1 MKKKLYRHFNPLL
14 PWIALGLVSLISMAS
29 TLALTGA
36 FSREIEQYINPESR
50 LLVLEKTGRAW
61 VEIDFDGKQKRLF
74 ESELGPGRYEFAAVL
89 AEIAKTANFSLRI
102 RQGKI
107 EELGGIP
114 AGAIRSWN
122 IYRYDTRINKSMD
135 QITVSGNDYYHIKL
149 EQEPKGHPEPAYRRQ
164 AQ

>member
-1 MKKKLYRHFNPLL
+1 MKKKLYHHFNPTL
-14 PWIALGLVSLISMAS
+14 PWIALGFVSLISMAS

-36 FSREIEQYINPESR
+36 FSREIEQYINPERR

-89 AEIAKTANFSLRI
+89 ANIAKTANFSLRI

-107 EELGGIP
+107 EELDGISAKTDFP
-114 AGAIRSWN
+114 DGRRGSWN
-122 IYRYDTRINKSMD
+122 VYRYDTRINQPLD
-135 QITVSGNDYYHIKL
+135 RLTIAGNDYYRIKF
-149 EQEPKGHPEPAYRRQ
+149 EQ
-164 AQ
+164 

>member
-89 AEIAKTANFSLRI
+89 AQIAKTANFSLRI

-107 EELGGIP
+107 EELGGISAKTVSP
-114 AGAIRSWN
+114 DGRRGSWN
-122 IYRYDTRINKSMD
+122 VYRYDTRINQPID
-135 QITVSGNDYYHIKL
+135 RLTIAGNDYYRIRL
-149 EQEPKGHPEPAYRRQ
+149 EQ
-164 AQ
+164 